1 MADQKGL
8 VAPAGATTL
17 QRELSQW
24 NTRWLTGLVA
34 PAGATTLQPPWLLD
48 SRSPPLGLVA
58 PAGATTLQLDVG
70 RLNHLVALVLSP
82 RLGRP
87 RCSMNTALNM
97 GVSQTGLVAP
107 AGATTLQHAPHRLV
121 QLAVGRSCRP
131 GWGDHGAAPSTW
143 SACVTPRRSC
153 RPGWGDHVA
162 AHPPRLLSSATRWP
176 YRLGWGDHVAAIHFR
191 PRRPGSSGL
200 IAPARATTL
209 QQLHHPAAVDHGLVL
224 SPRLGR
230 PRCSFMAGGSLSSY
244 SRSYRPGGGDH
255 VAVTGSRHQ
264 AACLYRAS
272 VDARRRP
279 R

>member
-70 RLNHLVALVLSP
+70 RLNHLGALVLSP

-131 GWGDHGAAPSTW
+131 GWGDH
-143 SACVTPRRSC
+143 
-153 RPGWGDHVA
+153 VA
-162 AHPPRLLSSATRWP
+162 AHPPRRLSSATRWP